1 MTSPSP
7 HTSVKLGFERQCARL
22 QIADIELRRVITPRV
37 KRSAKYR
44 QILSSVREVGI
55 VEPPQVVPTPAGPL
69 KFLLVAGHLRIEALK
84 DLGKSDVVCL
94 VATDDEAFTSNK
106 YVSRLATVQE
116 IKMMRKAIERGVAP
130 ERIASA
136 LDVDVDT
143 LRIKLK
149 LLDCICSEA
158 VALLRDR
165 QIPAATFSI
174 LQKMAPL
181 RQIEVAEF
189 MILMNDYTSR
199 WAKRLLTATV
209 QEQLAEPHKPKKVR
223 RLNASEIHAIER
235 ETGNLDQQLRVVE
248 QSYGSDHLEL
258 MIARTYLGNLLS
270 NARVVRYL
278 AQHHAELLQEFQKLV
293 DMDAKVA

>member
-1 MTSPSP
+1 M
-7 HTSVKLGFERQCARL
+7 
-22 QIADIELRRVITPRV
+22 
-37 KRSAKYR
+37 
-44 QILSSVREVGI
+44 
-55 VEPPQVVPTPAGPL
+55 
-69 KFLLVAGHLRIEALK
+69 AGHLRIEALK

-143 LRIKLK
+143 LRVKLK
-149 LLDCICSEA
+149 LLNGICSEA
-158 VALLRDR
+158 IALLKDR

-181 RQIEVAEF
+181 RQIDVAEF

-199 WAKRLLTATV
+199 WAKRLLTATA
-209 QEQLAEPHKPKKVR
+209 QEQLAEPHKPKKVG
-223 RLNASEIHAIER
+223 RLNANQIHAMER
-235 ETGNLDQQLRVVE
+235 EAGTLDQQLRIVE